1 MPRLPQRQPLL
12 LLLQVLLLAA
22 GSARAGSLGWERY
35 MGWRARDAPLNDTDL
50 DGVAEYFLGQEE
62 FAKIPPPVVRTPLG
76 SLRGSVIASRTG
88 KPIYSF
94 RGVRY
99 AQPPVGN
106 LRFKPPV
113 PIGPWEGTVNATADG
128 FACPQEENYIIP
140 TDEDCL
146 FLNVYTTKLPTQDA
160 NPKRA
165 VMVWVHAGGW
175 YGGTGN
181 SALHGPQY
189 LMDQDIVL
197 VTFNYR
203 LGALGF
209 ISTGDKYLPGN
220 YGMKDQV
227 QVLRWVQ
234 QNILS
239 FGGDPKKVTLAGLSA
254 GGASVWFHMVSPM
267 SQGLFHKAIAM
278 SSSINAQADISV
290 SGDMDLA
297 KRQAAALNCPSETSK
312 QIYDCLM
319 KLPAQTIS
327 TSLNKLGDWAIDPVL
342 IFYPVIEP
350 DLHDKSERFLHW
362 RIDELMLSG
371 HFSHV
376 PFLTGYTKDEFSWR
390 ALSIIN
396 NTSWRTEMQEN
407 FTSVAPLAFMYKKE
421 YNSAYK
427 SQVIRNFYLHNLPI
441 SEFVL
446 EGLGNIYSDSI
457 INFGVDRAA
466 RIIASTSTEPVYFYR
481 FSYPGRYSF
490 VYYPGTSVPYGVM
503 HQDDTMYL
511 FHVSVL
517 FPFFN
522 EGAPEIPILERHTKM
537 WANFVIY
544 GNPTPHK
551 DIDKFETKWEPFEVS
566 DTKYMDIGA
575 RLELKTA
582 LNQKRMLLWD
592 KLFPLPPNFQHRPH
606 PDEHSYNFYI

>member
-1 MPRLPQRQPLL
+1 MPRHPQRQPLL
-12 LLLQVLLLAA
+12 LLLLLLLALLAA

-146 FLNVYTTKLPTQDA
+146 FLNVYTTKLPMQDA

-203 LGALGF
+203 LGALG
-209 ISTGDKYLPGN
+209 
-220 YGMKDQV
+220 
-227 QVLRWVQ
+227 
-234 QNILS
+234 
-239 FGGDPKKVTLAGLSA
+239 
-254 GGASVWFHMVSPM
+254 
-267 SQGLFHKAIAM
+267 LFHKAIAM
-278 SSSINAQADISV
+278 SSSINAQADMSV

-312 QIYDCLM
+312 QIYECLM
-319 KLPAQTIS
+319 KLPAQTIAS
-327 TSLNKLGDWAIDPVL
+327 SLNKLGDWAIDPVL

-421 YNSAYK
+421 HNSAYK
-427 SQVIRNFYLHNLPI
+427 SQNIRNFYLHNLPI

-537 WANFVIY
+537 WANFVIH